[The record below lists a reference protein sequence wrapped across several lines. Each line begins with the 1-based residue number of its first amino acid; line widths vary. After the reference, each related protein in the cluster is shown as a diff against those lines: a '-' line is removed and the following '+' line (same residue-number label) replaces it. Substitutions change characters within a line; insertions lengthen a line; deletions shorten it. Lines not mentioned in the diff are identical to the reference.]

1 MLRPRIGYTF
11 DDVLL
16 VPKYS
21 EIKNR
26 KDVNTS
32 VDLGKGITLEMPIV
46 SANMKNVTES
56 TMAKKLSTLGGLP
69 ILHRFYDSI
78 QEYIND
84 YHKASYAFDKIG
96 VSFGIN
102 NVEVI
107 DVFMNLK
114 DPPKVICVDVAHG
127 DSKGC
132 AQTTEYIAKKYPE
145 VLLISGNVA
154 TKAGARTL
162 YNAGANVI
170 KVGIGPGSLCT
181 TRLETGNGVPQ
192 LTALS
197 DVYEYSLAPQQQD
210 LLRGTEGYLR
220 NDGPNRKFKIIAD
233 GGISKAGDMVKALC
247 FSDAVM
253 LGNLLAGTDEAPGHV
268 IKGLDD
274 KLYKEYVG
282 SSTHK
287 QDHIEGVSALVP
299 YRGPVTNVIVKLMQ
313 GLKSG
318 MSYQNCTSLE
328 ELREDPEFVSI
339 SNAGLI
345 ESKPHSVLLK

>member
-1 MLRPRIGYTF
+1 MLNPRAGYTF

-16 VPKYS
+16 VPRHS

-32 VDLGKGITLEMPIV
+32 VNFGKGINLAIPIV

-56 TMAKKLSTLGGLP
+56 TMAKKLNHMGGLP
-69 ILHRFYDSI
+69 ILHRFYNSRK
-78 QEYIND
+78 EYMADFAAAAYICEENV
-84 YHKASYAFDKIG
+84 G
-96 VSFGIN
+96 VSFGVN
-102 NVEVI
+102 ERDFI
-107 DVFMNLK
+107 DYFMN
-114 DPPKVICVDVAHG
+114 DNNAPPPKVICVDIAHG
-127 DSKGC
+127 DSKSC
-132 AQTTEYIAKKYPE
+132 AETTEYIAKKYPD

-192 LTALS
+192 LTALA
-197 DVYEYSLAPQQQD
+197 DVYEYSLGTD
-210 LLRGTEGYLR
+210 TGSGRG
-220 NDGPNRKFKIIAD
+220 FKIIAD
-233 GGISKAGDMVKALC
+233 GGISKAGDIVKALC

-299 YRGPVTNVIVKLMQ
+299 YRGPVDNVIESLMQ

-318 MSYQNCTSLE
+318 MSYQNAANLE

-345 ESKPHSVLLK
+345 ESKPHSVLLR